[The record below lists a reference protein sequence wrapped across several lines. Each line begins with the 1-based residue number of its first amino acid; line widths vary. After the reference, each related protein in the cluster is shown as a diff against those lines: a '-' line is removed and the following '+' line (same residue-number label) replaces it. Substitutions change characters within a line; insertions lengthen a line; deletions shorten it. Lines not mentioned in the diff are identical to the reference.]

1 MSEMQAIKAILTPL
15 SLQEVDALRVELAG
29 SEQGVW
35 EFLEERDI
43 VWRQGRYFHK
53 TVHYLDEHG
62 FILTEF
68 ADCGE
73 IHVTALFYNGATCT
87 GEILGDAIGKAVTH
101 GHC

>member
-15 SLQEVDALRVELAG
+15 THREVDDLRAELAE
-29 SEQGVW
+29 SEPEVW
-35 EFLEERDI
+35 EFLDKRDI
-43 VWRQGRYFHK
+43 VWEHGRYFHK

-62 FILTEF
+62 FQLTEF
-68 ADCGE
+68 VDNGE

-87 GEILGDAIGKAVTH
+87 GEILGDAIGKAVAH